1 MAVTTR
7 KAKDRAEA
15 ASGREVLKLTSKL
28 VRKAVAERLPSPPHA
43 LEALVERSDSN
54 GRIPFADRLRRV
66 PIQCSIDVGAPL
78 ELVYEEWMQLEFLPE
93 GVHTIVDIERD
104 GEDYLV
110 GRIKGARGRGD
121 WEAEVRDERCCE
133 AFAWRSVV
141 GSDCAG
147 LITFHRL
154 SERLTRLE
162 LELDVVPVR
171 AAEAFELVAHIA
183 DRRAEAD
190 LRRFKARLETISPDD
205 YPPLGDQVE
214 EDTQANND
222 EED

>member
-1 MAVTTR
+1 MGPLHE
-7 KAKDRAEA
+7 AEA

-28 VRKAVAERLPSPPHA
+28 VRKAVAKRLPTPPHA

-121 WEAEVRDERCCE
+121 WEAEVRDERRCE

-171 AAEAFELVAHIA
+171 AAEAFELVALIA

-205 YPPLGDQVE
+205 YPPLGDQAE
-214 EDTQANND
+214 EHTQANND